1 MIDWHFFFLLP
12 HFPSLI
18 KNGRFRKFLKVEFS
32 SGANGRALGKG
43 RHTWKQHLLG
53 IMEIFGSPKEL
64 FLHTPL
70 AGEDK
75 EGKDS
80 NI

>member
-1 MIDWHFFFLLP
+1 M
-12 HFPSLI
+12 
-18 KNGRFRKFLKVEFS
+18 V
-32 SGANGRALGKG
+32 RALGKG
-43 RHTWKQHLLG
+43 GHTWKQHLLG
-53 IMEIFGSPKEL
+53 IMEIFGSLKEL

-70 AGEDK
+70 ADKDK